1 MDEMLTQMSQLVS
14 QIAQALVDKPQE
26 VMVRGLE
33 STNTMVLELHVGKG
47 DVGKVIGRHGR
58 TAQAIRTLV
67 GAVSAKISKS
77 LMSFMRL
84 TWNSGTRID
93 TKIILP
99 SPRWRWGRVRSAAGL
114 LRVLSR

>member
-1 MDEMLTQMSQLVS
+1 MDEMLTQMSQLVN

-33 STNTMVLELHVGKG
+33 SANTMVLELHVGKG

-67 GAVSAKISKS
+67 GAVSAKIKKRTV
-77 LMSFMRL
+77 LEI
-84 TWNSGTRID
+84 ID
-93 TKIILP
+93 EHHETDLE
-99 SPRWRWGRVRSAAGL
+99 
-114 LRVLSR
+114 LRN

>member
-67 GAVSAKISKS
+67 GAVSAKIKKRTV
-77 LMSFMRL
+77 LEI
-84 TWNSGTRID
+84 ID
-93 TKIILP
+93 ELHETDLE
-99 SPRWRWGRVRSAAGL
+99 
-114 LRVLSR
+114 LRN